1 MSNLNKAW
9 IFFGVFLLAS
19 FFGDAIIAD
28 LFSNLSDFWQTLV
41 KIFVITIIVCGFF
54 IFSRRS
60 PETTPNVTS
69 EIGQTPVTLF
79 LGIYVVAALI
89 LGAVIQI
96 YLFPEMANLSGPMG
110 DMILV
115 GFYLAYLGVAWVIYK
130 KIKR

>member
-96 YLFPEMANLSGPMG
+96 YLFPEIANLSGSVG
-110 DMILV
+110 DISRV
-115 GFYLAYLGVAWVIYK
+115 GLSLAYLWVAWIIYK

>member
-1 MSNLNKAW
+1 MSNLGRAW

-28 LFSNLSDFWQTLV
+28 LFPNLSDFWQTLV
-41 KIFVITIIVCGFF
+41 KLFVITIIVCGFF
-54 IFSRRS
+54 IFSRRT
-60 PETTPNVTS
+60 PKTTPNVIS

-96 YLFPEMANLSGPMG
+96 YLFPEIANLSGSVG
-110 DMILV
+110 DISRV
-115 GFYLAYLGVAWVIYK
+115 GLSLAYLWVAWIIYK